1 MDLDFRITGRIAH
14 LYNGR
19 RSFYA
24 SIGIGKR
31 TIFLSRWDTARVDAR
46 KRGTV
51 QISRG
56 PIMTWYA
63 GMYPYHEPKA

>member
-1 MDLDFRITGRIAH
+1 MDLDFRITGRTST
-14 LYNGR
+14 LYTGR

-31 TIFLSRWDTARVDAR
+31 TIFLSRWDTARVDPA
-46 KRGTV
+46 KHW
-51 QISRG
+51 QIRRG

-63 GMYPYHEPKA
+63 GSFGYHEPTK